1 MASSPTRRDV
11 LRALGTGALTLPF
24 AACAPLL
31 GSKEPT
37 PIRLSGTPSYANAP
51 TRPAEV
57 FPLDRDGQVNR
68 AEIQQMAQ
76 AEMLEA
82 RPLQLPPR
90 LPAGGVVG
98 LVAPAGVLRSS
109 DQVDEAVAA
118 LRSLGFQTKV
128 GRRVLNR
135 FGFLAG
141 TDAARASDFMDMVT
155 DPEVDAVVALRG
167 GWGCARILPFLDYE
181 AIAANPKPIVGY
193 SDITALL
200 LAIYAKTG
208 LVTFHGPVGIS
219 TWEGLTSSAFVDTL
233 VRGRTPV
240 LGPETRS
247 DRDRTETIRP
257 GVAEGPVVGG
267 NLSVIAALA
276 GTGYLPS
283 FDGHLVCF
291 EEVGEDAYRVDRLLV
306 QLELAG
312 VMAKPAGVAFGQCSN
327 CSSGGSSWSAEE
339 TIRQHLQVYSCPTL
353 MGAPVGHVSPV
364 PTLPIGLRA
373 RLDTDAGTLEYVGA
387 AVA

>member
-1 MASSPTRRDV
+1 M
-11 LRALGTGALTLPF
+11 GALTLPLG
-24 AACAPLL
+24 ACASLFGTKP
-31 GSKEPT
+31 GPDV
-37 PIRLSGTPSYANAP
+37 RLSGIPSYANAP

-57 FPLDRDGQVNR
+57 FPLDRDGQIDPAR
-68 AEIQQMAQ
+68 IQQMAQ
-76 AEMLEA
+76 EEMLAEQ
-82 RPLQLPPR
+82 PLRLPPR

-128 GRRVLNR
+128 GRRVLDR

-141 TDAARASDFMDMVT
+141 TDAARARDFMDMVT

-219 TWEGLTSSAFVDTL
+219 TWQGLTSSAFVDTL
-233 VRGRTPV
+233 VHGRTPV

-247 DRDRTETIRP
+247 DRDRTETVRP

-283 FDGHLVCF
+283 FDDHIVFF

-327 CSSGGSSWSAEE
+327 CSSGGSSWSAER
-339 TIRQHLQVYSCPTL
+339 TIREHLQIYTCPTVF
-353 MGAPVGHVSPV
+353 GAPVGHVSPV

-373 RLDTDAGTLEYVGA
+373 RLDADAGTLEYIGA
-387 AVA
+387 AVS